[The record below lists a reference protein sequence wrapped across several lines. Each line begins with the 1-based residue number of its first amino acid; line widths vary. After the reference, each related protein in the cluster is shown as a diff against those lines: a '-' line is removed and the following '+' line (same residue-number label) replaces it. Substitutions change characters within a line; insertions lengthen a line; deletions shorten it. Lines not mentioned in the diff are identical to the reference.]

1 MVFVS
6 SAVLGA
12 AAGTGLA
19 LLVAVTIVMY
29 RYYVV
34 RRKGKEW
41 AELDRLEEKKAA
53 RKINLQQECSV
64 ISGSHPVQPPS
75 SVPQHGLVSECGKG
89 GPLEVSS
96 SPLQPNLE
104 QKPKPYSSRQ
114 KPPPPSA
121 SRNNSTESVH
131 SRASSCRESP
141 KFASHI
147 NAETRSTISE
157 NFIIQKSHSP
167 GRLRTF
173 SLEGR
178 LPLAYEPDGRVGSK
192 ESVTSVFSVNPRDI
206 NSPKKRNSTV
216 SCATLP
222 RHAEIASVPDSPSGS
237 IRSDSTRSPRRRVPI
252 IMAANDINTVL
263 GRFHLR
269 LQYDGVKEELMVHL
283 VEAQELISLSE
294 GGFRDP
300 YVRLFLDTDE
310 EHRTMQTA
318 IHRAETHPFFDQHY
332 SFLLR
337 PRNLVKTNFVL
348 QLLDYDRFSRDEV
361 IGEIRFLLNT
371 LDLSGC
377 EIWGDL
383 IAVKKPTE
391 QSAEL
396 LISLSYLPQAERL
409 TVVVMKAKNLHVVH
423 EPFVKLYLIVNDK
436 RAKKRKTS
444 AIRAADPSN
453 PIWNEAFTFDL
464 PASQLQDAGVEL
476 FVTSNEGETQEPGC
490 AVGLQEGGSGSAHWQ
505 DLMQNSRK
513 PIAMWHTLR

>member
-131 SRASSCRESP
+131 SRAS
-141 KFASHI
+141 
-147 NAETRSTISE
+147 
-157 NFIIQKSHSP
+157 KSHSP

-269 LQYDGVKEELMVHL
+269 LQYDGAKEELMVHL

-300 YVRLFLDTDE
+300 Y
-310 EHRTMQTA
+310 
-318 IHRAETHPFFDQHY
+318 
-332 SFLLR
+332 
-337 PRNLVKTNFVL
+337 
-348 QLLDYDRFSRDEV
+348 LLDYDRFSRDEV